1 MIQRTTLFGLLRR
14 EALPLALACAL
25 ALLLQLA
32 AVPMTLAQVGED
44 QAQALSSLCLGSTA
58 ADEEPGSGPL
68 HHIPGLCPCGPVCP
82 HSASVFTALSAVS
95 VATAE
100 PPYRTSLLVPLGSRR
115 EAPLVGLTIRAGAIR
130 APPPARI

>member
-1 MIQRTTLFGLLRR
+1 MFGLLRR

-32 AVPMTLAQVGED
+32 AVPMTLAQAGEG
-44 QAQALSSLCLGSTA
+44 QAQALSSLCLGSAA
-58 ADEEPGSGPL
+58 ADEEPGSAPL

-82 HSASVFTALSAVS
+82 HSASVFTALAAAPDASS
-95 VATAE
+95 D
-100 PPYRTSLLVPLGSRR
+100 PPYRTSLLVPLGSRS
-115 EAPLVGLTIRAGAIR
+115 EPPLVGRTLRTRAIR